1 MAMPVIRLTD
11 AAADRVKALLA
22 RRDKPAAG
30 LRVSVDS
37 KGCSG
42 LAYVVDY
49 VDEPNPGDD
58 KVQDKGVTIFVD
70 PKAVLYLLGSEMDYV
85 EDKFSAGLVFK
96 NPNESGRCGCGES
109 FHVDPGKTAD
119 TTH

>member
-1 MAMPVIRLTD
+1 MAMQVLRLTD
-11 AAADRVKALLA
+11 AAADRVKTLLA
-22 RRDKPAAG
+22 KRDKPAAG

-49 VDEPNPGDD
+49 VDEPNPADD
-58 KVQDKGVTIFVD
+58 LVEDKGVKIFVD

-85 EDKFSAGLVFK
+85 EDKFSAGLIFK
-96 NPNESGRCGCGES
+96 NPNEAGRCGCGES
-109 FHVDPGKTAD
+109 FHVDPGKAPAA
-119 TTH
+119 H